1 MKINTKTIGKITGK
15 VFAGT
20 KALPTK
26 TASTSKSI
34 KEEFLAG
41 FAETNGST
49 KGVGSQSHAQTTDN
63 TQQ

>member
-1 MKINTKTIGKITGK
+1 MKINTKAIGKITGK
-15 VFAGT
+15 VVAST

-26 TASTSKSI
+26 TAETSKSL
-34 KEEFLAG
+34 KDEFMAG

-49 KGVGSQSHAQTTDN
+49 KGVGSQSHAHNTDN